1 MLYFSEIS
9 HSVNYTQGQVHF
21 DANGI
26 RDVTELRVL
35 QYRTDYV
42 NKTPIFG
49 DGRTQNAL
57 MLIDVA
63 YVGENDNDSLVFFDG
78 DKQRIWPS
86 IKLYLCLIY

>member
-9 HSVNYTQGQVHF
+9 HFVNYMQGQVHF
-21 DANGI
+21 DVNGI

-35 QYRTDYV
+35 QYRMDYV
-42 NKTPIFG
+42 NKTPIIG

-63 YVGENDNDSLVFFDG
+63 YLEENDNDGLVFFDA

-86 IKLYLCLIY
+86 I